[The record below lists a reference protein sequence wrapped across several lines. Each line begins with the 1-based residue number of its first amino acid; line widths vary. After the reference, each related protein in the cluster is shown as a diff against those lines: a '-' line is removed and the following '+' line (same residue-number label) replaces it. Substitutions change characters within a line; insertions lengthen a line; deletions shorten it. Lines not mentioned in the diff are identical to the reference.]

1 MTEKEK
7 DVIFNELLTLFQQT
21 NVSFQHGLGPMRD
34 YLSRADL
41 QKKSFFLENVD
52 LAI

>member
-1 MTEKEK
+1 MYF
-7 DVIFNELLTLFQQT
+7 DPGIGSLA
-21 NVSFQHGLGPMRD
+21 PMRD